1 MGECRYLVS
10 DTHVWPF
17 IVVEMNEPSDY
28 VPCVLQAVEGF
39 PRVDGFILDYAVGP
53 FRDGVVCRVVVFGHA
68 YSYAVCLERPH
79 IVVAAV
85 LHATVR
91 VVYKA
96 FQRYTSGL
104 RYGLFEDLYSDG
116 GTQRLGNHPSDDLV
130 RIGIRYQMQIT
141 HVPAVEHD
149 IGDVRNP

>member
-1 MGECRYLVS
+1 MGKRRYLVA
-10 DTHVWPF
+10 DTHMRSSV
-17 IVVEMNEPSDY
+17 VVEMYKPSDY

-53 FRDGVVCRVVVFGHA
+53 FRNGVVCRIVVFGHA
-68 YSYAVCLERPH
+68 YFYSMCLERAH

-96 FQRYTSGL
+96 FQRYASGL
-104 RYGLFEDLYSDG
+104 RDSLLEDIYGDG
-116 GTQRLGNHPSDDLV
+116 GTQCPGKHPSNDLV
-130 RIGIRYQMQIT
+130 RIGVRYQMQIA